1 MNPTS
6 RMTETHARRQ
16 LAAAFRWAAR
26 LELHESIANH
36 FSFAIDPVG
45 QQFLINR
52 RGAHFSKIR
61 SSELVLAR
69 AGQPDRERID
79 LTAWALHAQIHQRV
93 ARARCVMHTH
103 MPYTTALSCLKD
115 FDFLM
120 LDQNACRFHERISY
134 DRHYAGMAIDD
145 AEGARVAALFD
156 GGCDI
161 LILGNH
167 GVMVIA
173 DSIASAFDELYHL
186 ERAAQV
192 QVLALS
198 TGRELS
204 IIPDEMAR
212 LAREQW
218 REYPRFS
225 ELHFAALMEILDA
238 EEPDYMD

>member
-1 MNPTS
+1 MDPNYH
-6 RMTETHARRQ
+6 ENEKDARRA

-26 LELHESIANH
+26 LDFHESIANH
-36 FSFAIDPVG
+36 FSFAIDPDG
-45 QQFLINR
+45 DKFLINP
-52 RGAHFSKIR
+52 RGDHFSR
-61 SSELVLAR
+61 VRGSELVLAR

-93 ARARCVMHTH
+93 ARARCIMHTH

-115 FDFLM
+115 FEFLM
-120 LDQNACRFHERISY
+120 LDQNACRFYERISY
-134 DRHYAGMAIDD
+134 DRNYAGMAIDE

-156 GGCDI
+156 EGRDI

-204 IIPDEMAR
+204 IIPNEMAR
-212 LAREQW
+212 LACEQW

-225 ELHFAALMEILDA
+225 ELHFSALMEILDI
-238 EEPDYMD
+238 EEPDYRE